1 MIKDTDEQLDEGIHK
16 VRSGRVLSAGASVSS
31 RLGVCYPF
39 STRMCSLTWKSS
51 QPHVIAIFWR
61 PHHTGLFNYQL
72 FLAIFSFQEC
82 AEWGWKFQASHHGL
96 GFPGDSA
103 VKNPPVMQEV
113 QETWVWFLGREDPLE
128 EDMATQ
134 SSILAGRIPWVEEPG
149 GLQSMGSHTAGHY
162 GKTEH
167 LRNHGLVFPE
177 PWSRSCSRTHLMSP
191 QEFPLCQK
199 LGSVTKC

>member
-39 STRMCSLTWKSS
+39 STWMCSLTWKSS

-61 PHHTGLFNYQL
+61 PHHTGMFNY
-72 FLAIFSFQEC
+72 LAIFPFQEC
-82 AEWGWKFQASHHGL
+82 AGWGWKFQASHHGL

-103 VKNPPVMQEV
+103 AKNPPVMQEA

-134 SSILAGRIPWVEEPG
+134 SSILAWRIPWVEEPC
-149 GLQSMGSHTAGHY
+149 GLQSMGSQRAGHY

-167 LRNHGLVFPE
+167 LQNHGLVFPE
-177 PWSRSCSRTHLMSP
+177 PWSRSCSRTHLESP